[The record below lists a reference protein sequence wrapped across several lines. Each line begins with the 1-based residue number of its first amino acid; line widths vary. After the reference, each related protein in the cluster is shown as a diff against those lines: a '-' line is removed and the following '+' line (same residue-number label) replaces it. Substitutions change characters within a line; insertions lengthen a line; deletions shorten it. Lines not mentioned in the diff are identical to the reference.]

1 MNKVCIAG
9 IDLIEVICW
18 TILHISFQLFLN
30 IFNGLDKSIIS
41 LITEIRLRRNK
52 AVIVYIKQTPYFISI
67 GGKLVNH
74 FSQNIINLDDDS
86 FDFITDRL
94 CNHSFHTN
102 MNTMIDGYITTKGG
116 SRVGIGAS
124 AVYKDNSLNSIK
136 DINSLN
142 IRIARE
148 HKNCS
153 REILNLLFTE
163 KNPSIIVAGPVLC
176 GKTTFLRDFSRL
188 LSSGFAGRY
197 RKITIVD
204 ERREIAGGFDVG
216 INTDVLS
223 GYEKAKGIEIATR
236 TLSPD
241 IIVCD
246 EIGNM
251 NELEAI
257 QYGFSTG
264 VNFAVSVHM
273 KEEENLQRNK
283 IIQRLLETGEF
294 DYLVLLKSFTDEF
307 EIIDLRSYQLENN
320 RNNNDN
326 PFFIIPWGN
335 GGRV

>member
-1 MNKVCIAG
+1 MDNI
-9 IDLIEVICW
+9 
-18 TILHISFQLFLN
+18 TYFISIFPKYLSD
-30 IFNGLDKSIIS
+30 IFNSFDKSIIS
-41 LITEIRLRRNK
+41 LITEIRLRRNN
-52 AVIVYIKQTPYFISI
+52 AVIVYIKQAPYFISI
-67 GGKLVNH
+67 GGTLVNS
-74 FSQNIINLDDDS
+74 FSQNTVRIDDES

-102 MNTMIDGYITTKGG
+102 MNTMINGYITTKGG

-136 DINSLN
+136 DINSIN

-163 KNPSIIVAGPVLC
+163 KSPSIIVAGPVLC

-197 RKITIVD
+197 RKIAIVD
-204 ERREIAGGFDVG
+204 ERREIANGFNVG
-216 INTDVLS
+216 INTDVLT
-223 GYEKAKGIEIATR
+223 GYDKSKGIEIATR
-236 TLSPD
+236 ALSPD

-246 EIGNM
+246 EIGNI

-257 QYGFSTG
+257 KYGFSTG

-273 KEEENLQRNK
+273 KYEEQVMKSK
-283 IIQRLLETGEF
+283 IMLKLLETGEF
-294 DYLVLLKSFTDEF
+294 DYIVLLKSFTNEF

>member
-1 MNKVCIAG
+1 MDNITYFFSAFPEYLSDVFN
-9 IDLIEVICW
+9 
-18 TILHISFQLFLN
+18 SF
-30 IFNGLDKSIIS
+30 DKSIIS

-52 AVIVYIKQTPYFISI
+52 AVIVYIKQIPYFISI

-74 FSQNIINLDDDS
+74 FSQNIISLDDDS

-102 MNTMIDGYITTKGG
+102 MNTMINGYITTKGG

-204 ERREIAGGFDVG
+204 ERREIAGGFDLG

-246 EIGNM
+246 EIGNI

-273 KEEENLQRNK
+273 KDEENLQRNK
-283 IIQRLLETGEF
+283 IIQRLIETGEF

-335 GGRV
+335 GGGI

>member
-1 MNKVCIAG
+1 M
-9 IDLIEVICW
+9 
-18 TILHISFQLFLN
+18 
-30 IFNGLDKSIIS
+30 
-41 LITEIRLRRNK
+41 
-52 AVIVYIKQTPYFISI
+52 
-67 GGKLVNH
+67 
-74 FSQNIINLDDDS
+74 
-86 FDFITDRL
+86 
-94 CNHSFHTN
+94 
-102 MNTMIDGYITTKGG
+102 
-116 SRVGIGAS
+116 
-124 AVYKDNSLNSIK
+124 
-136 DINSLN
+136 
-142 IRIARE
+142 
-148 HKNCS
+148 
-153 REILNLLFTE
+153 
-163 KNPSIIVAGPVLC
+163 
-176 GKTTFLRDFSRL
+176 
-188 LSSGFAGRY
+188 
-197 RKITIVD
+197 
-204 ERREIAGGFDVG
+204 G

-246 EIGNM
+246 EIGNI

-273 KEEENLQRNK
+273 KDEENLQRNK

-335 GGRV
+335 GGGI

>member
-1 MNKVCIAG
+1 MDNITYFFSAFPEYLC
-9 IDLIEVICW
+9 D
-18 TILHISFQLFLN
+18 

-74 FSQNIINLDDDS
+74 FSQNIISLDDDS

-124 AVYKDNSLNSIK
+124 AVYKDHSLNSIK

-294 DYLVLLKSFTDEF
+294 DYLVLFKSFTDEF

>member
-1 MNKVCIAG
+1 MDNITYFFSAFPEYLSDVFN
-9 IDLIEVICW
+9 
-18 TILHISFQLFLN
+18 SF
-30 IFNGLDKSIIS
+30 DKSIIS

-52 AVIVYIKQTPYFISI
+52 AVIVYIKQIPYFISI

-74 FSQNIINLDDDS
+74 FSQNIISLDDDS

-102 MNTMIDGYITTKGG
+102 MNTMINGYITTKGG

-223 GYEKAKGIEIATR
+223 GYEKAKGIEIAIR

-246 EIGNM
+246 EIGNI

-257 QYGFSTG
+257 RYGFSTG

-273 KEEENLQRNK
+273 KDEENLQRNK

-335 GGRV
+335 GGGI

>member
-1 MNKVCIAG
+1 MDNITYFFSAFPEYLSDVFN
-9 IDLIEVICW
+9 
-18 TILHISFQLFLN
+18 SF
-30 IFNGLDKSIIS
+30 DKSIIS

-52 AVIVYIKQTPYFISI
+52 AVIVYIKQIPYFISI

-74 FSQNIINLDDDS
+74 FSQNIISLDDDS

-102 MNTMIDGYITTKGG
+102 MNTMINGYITTKGG

-246 EIGNM
+246 EIGNI

-273 KEEENLQRNK
+273 KDEENLQRNK
-283 IIQRLLETGEF
+283 IIQRLIETGEF

-335 GGRV
+335 GGGI

>member
-1 MNKVCIAG
+1 MDNITYFFSAFPEYLSDVFN
-9 IDLIEVICW
+9 
-18 TILHISFQLFLN
+18 SF
-30 IFNGLDKSIIS
+30 DKSIIS

-52 AVIVYIKQTPYFISI
+52 AVIVYIKQIPYFISI

-74 FSQNIINLDDDS
+74 FSQNIISLDDDS

-102 MNTMIDGYITTKGG
+102 MNTMINGYITTKVG

-163 KNPSIIVAGPVLC
+163 KTPSIIVAGPVLC

-246 EIGNM
+246 EIGNI

-273 KEEENLQRNK
+273 KDEENLQRNK
-283 IIQRLLETGEF
+283 IIQRLIETGEF

-335 GGRV
+335 GGGI